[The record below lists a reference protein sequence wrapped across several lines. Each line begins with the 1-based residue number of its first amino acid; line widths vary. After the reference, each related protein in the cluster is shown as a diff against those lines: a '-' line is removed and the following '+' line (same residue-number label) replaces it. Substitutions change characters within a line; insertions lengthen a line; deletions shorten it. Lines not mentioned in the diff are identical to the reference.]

1 MVGLLRLILVSPG
14 TGGQDKRIIS
24 SFIAINL
31 GIKHS
36 FVGIELI
43 LVNYKWNDK
52 FSWWFYIIS
61 DSEYY
66 EYIEFRSFCFSV
78 VLWNNYKS

>member
-43 LVNYKWNDK
+43 LVNEK
-52 FSWWFYIIS
+52 
-61 DSEYY
+61 
-66 EYIEFRSFCFSV
+66 
-78 VLWNNYKS
+78 